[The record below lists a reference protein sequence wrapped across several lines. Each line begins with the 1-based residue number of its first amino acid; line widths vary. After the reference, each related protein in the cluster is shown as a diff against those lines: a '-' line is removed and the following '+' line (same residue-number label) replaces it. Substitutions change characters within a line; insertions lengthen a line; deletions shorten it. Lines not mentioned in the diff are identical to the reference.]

1 MDWSKLAKIIVKK
14 LNVLG
19 ELEIGNNIDQS
30 HLEAIEEL
38 ADLIDLFTGWVNN

>member
-19 ELEIGNNIDQS
+19 ELEIGNNITQS